1 MSDPTQ
7 RRLFWGN
14 FPLVQEEHFSSL
26 GEVWYFRQGIT
37 VSFVMQPFLFEVC
50 EIFLQKLPGL
60 FGDFLQHYII
70 TCLSQPEGDG
80 TALNRS
86 PYVRT
91 TLFSMWHS
99 GTSEKMISDLTATSV
114 LFERIFLQQYGLAT
128 LLSTSCFV
136 WLKIT
141 WLTHES
147 WFLLTTCSHGGI
159 HRGFHGQAVPHGGLS
174 SKAGFL

>member
-1 MSDPTQ
+1 MQTLPKGAC
-7 RRLFWGN
+7 FWGI
-14 FPLVQEEHFSSL
+14 SL
-26 GEVWYFRQGIT
+26 WFKRNISARWSMILQTGDNCELCNAAIT
-37 VSFVMQPFLFEVC
+37 FWGLWNISP
-50 EIFLQKLPGL
+50 KLARAFWGFFATL
-60 FGDFLQHYII
+60 I
-70 TCLSQPEGDG
+70 TWLSQPEADG

-86 PYVRT
+86 PYVRIT
-91 TLFSMWHS
+91 FFPC
-99 GTSEKMISDLTATSV
+99 GTSEKIISDLTATSV

>member
-7 RRLFWGN
+7 RRLFLGN
-14 FPLVQEEHFSSL
+14 FSLVQEEHFSSL

-50 EIFLQKLPGL
+50 EIFLQKLPGF
-60 FGDFLQHYII
+60 FGDFFATLI
-70 TCLSQPEGDG
+70 TWLNQPERDG

-91 TLFSMWHS
+91 TFFSMWHS
-99 GTSEKMISDLTATSV
+99 GTSEKIVSDLTATSV

-128 LLSTSCFV
+128 LLSTSCFDS
-136 WLKIT
+136 LKFT

-174 SKAGFL
+174 SKAVFL

>member
-1 MSDPTQ
+1 MKCQTLPKGAC
-7 RRLFWGN
+7 FWGISLWFKRN
-14 FPLVQEEHFSSL
+14 ISARWSMILQTGDNCELCSAAISFWCLWNISPKIARAFWGFFCNINNMTQPTRRGWHGTQPVAIRKNHIFFP
-26 GEVWYFRQGIT
+26 
-37 VSFVMQPFLFEVC
+37 C
-50 EIFLQKLPGL
+50 
-60 FGDFLQHYII
+60 
-70 TCLSQPEGDG
+70 G
-80 TALNRS
+80 TR
-86 PYVRT
+86 
-91 TLFSMWHS
+91 
-99 GTSEKMISDLTATSV
+99 EKIISDLTATSV

-174 SKAGFL
+174 SKAVFL